1 MAVTKQYFGLLLTI
15 GTQLWA
21 PTTIRVSGDSSI
33 AGQLRATADGR
44 LECDFPER
52 LILIANHQ
60 IYTDWLYLW
69 WTAYT
74 AGTHGY
80 IYIML
85 KKSLKWVPM
94 IGPGM
99 QLYSFIFM
107 ARKWAA
113 DQQTMRHRLQQLNKP
128 PSNGSPRNPMWL
140 LLFPEGTNLSRNA
153 RKSSAKWSEKTGIPD
168 MKYQVLPRSLG
179 LQFCL
184 QEIGQTTEYIY
195 DCTIAYEYI
204 PPGEYGQDIFSLR
217 TVYFQGRPPKSVSMH
232 WRRFKISDIP
242 YNSSE
247 KMEQWI
253 LQRWR
258 EKDELMEQHAQTGRF
273 PADLSAVIV
282 DKGAENDNGYVNTG
296 VRAVN
301 PFEVLQIFA
310 PVLGAY
316 FVARLLIQLI
326 NFAQFGRFSY
336 V

>member
-1 MAVTKQYFGLLLTI
+1 MAVTKTYFGLVLTF
-15 GTQLWA
+15 GTQYWA
-21 PTTIRVSGDSSI
+21 PTTIRVSGDSSV
-33 AGQLRATADGR
+33 AGQLRQTLDGR

-74 AGTHGY
+74 AGADGY

-85 KKSLKWVPM
+85 KQSLKWVPM
-94 IGPGM
+94 LGPGM

-107 ARKWAA
+107 ARKWAS
-113 DQQTMRHRLQQLNKP
+113 DQKTMRHRMQQLNK
-128 PSNGSPRNPMWL
+128 SPHNPMWL
-140 LLFPEGTNLSRNA
+140 LLFPEGTNLSRNG
-153 RKSSAKWSEKTGIPD
+153 RRSSAKWSEKTGIPD
-168 MKYQVLPRSLG
+168 MKHQVLPRSLG
-179 LQFCL
+179 LQFCI
-184 QEIGQTTEYIY
+184 QEIAETTEYIY

-217 TVYFQGRPPKSVSMH
+217 TVYVEGRPPKSVSMH

-242 YNSSE
+242 YDSNE

-273 PADLSAVIV
+273 PADLSAVV
-282 DKGAENDNGYVNTG
+282 VEGGAKNDGYVNTH

-301 PFEVLQIFA
+301 SFEVLQIFA
-310 PVLGAY
+310 PVLAAY
-316 FVARLLIQLI
+316 FVARTLIQLI
-326 NFAQFGRFSY
+326 NFAQFGRFH